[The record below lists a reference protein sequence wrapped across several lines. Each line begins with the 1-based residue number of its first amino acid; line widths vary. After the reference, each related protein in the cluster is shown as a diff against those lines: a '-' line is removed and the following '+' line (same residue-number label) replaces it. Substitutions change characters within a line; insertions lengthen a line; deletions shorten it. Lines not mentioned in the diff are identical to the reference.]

1 MSKPNENTEPE
12 ETLFDKIR
20 REAAERKAEAA
31 KVNDA
36 LERLTVGYQSADGD
50 SLEKRLSS
58 TN

>member
-1 MSKPNENTEPE
+1 MSKDNENTEEE
-12 ETLFDKIR
+12 ETIFDKIR

-31 KVNDA
+31 KVNTA
-36 LERLTVGYQSADGD
+36 LERLTVGYESPSGD